1 MTSKEMK
8 TLTMGGNTYEIVDE
22 KMRNSVVEITRAEYD
37 ALGDIVKTDGKTY
50 YITDAYTEY
59 EGLSIIVDDA
69 LSTTSM
75 NPVQNKVVTEKFNRL
90 SEEIGDLKGNIEF
103 EVECALNN
111 LYNASYDI
119 MGYWVNKAGQIKA
132 QESSVYAS
140 IPINPSSTVYIC
152 HRDEQRDTASSLGGI
167 NLYGANGEL
176 VSVLLY
182 EDYKSEY
189 TFEGYSYAVIPIP
202 DTVSKLALT
211 TKLSNTWDA
220 RERLVVTYDDLS
232 GEFTDG
238 GTREVVRI
246 DGAEIKDRK
255 AREQIEILSKRK
267 WLGKTWVC
275 VGDSLTEENS
285 RTTKNYHHYIA
296 EETGITVVNMGQSG
310 SGYKKKDDSSNAFY
324 QRILKVPTNADV
336 ITIFGSF
343 NDMSAGVEVGTVDD
357 TETTTLAGAIN
368 TTIDNLFS
376 VYPLA
381 RVGIV
386 TPTPWNGNNEFND
399 KNADE
404 AYVQIIIDIC
414 KKRGIPCL
422 DLYHNSGLRPWEEN
436 YRLLCYSKD
445 DGNGVHPDE
454 TGHALISPRFKAF
467 LETLIF

>member
-1 MTSKEMK
+1 MAIEYKLKYTGAEIDEKLEQVGTNKANITQLNEDIGNIGGTVEVTSGEPTKE
-8 TLTMGGNTYEIVDE
+8 NTVVTISPSSETTNIYTAEEVDAKFEQMSEDIVDLKE
-22 KMRNSVVEITRAEYD
+22 SV
-37 ALGDIVKTDGKTY
+37 
-50 YITDAYTEY
+50 
-59 EGLSIIVDDA
+59 
-69 LSTTSM
+69 
-75 NPVQNKVVTEKFNRL
+75 
-90 SEEIGDLKGNIEF
+90 EF
-103 EVECALNN
+103 EVEGVLNN
-111 LYNASYDI
+111 LYNSNYDI
-119 MGYWVNKAGQIKA
+119 TGYWVQGSGRLV
-132 QESSVYAS
+132 ESADCIYAL
-140 IPINPSSTVYIC
+140 IPIKPSSTVYIAYM
-152 HRDEQRDTASSLGGI
+152 DEKRFSASSLGGI
-167 NLYGANGEL
+167 NLYNANNEL
-176 VSVLLY
+176 VSTLAIENY
-182 EDYKSEY
+182 ESEN
-189 TFEGYSYAVIPIP
+189 TFEGCPYAVIPIP
-202 DTVSKLALT
+202 NTVTKLALT
-211 TKLSNTWDA
+211 TKLITTWDA
-220 RERLVVTYDDLS
+220 RERLIVTYDDLS

-238 GTREVVRI
+238 GTREVVKI

-267 WLGKTWVC
+267 WVGKTWVC

-324 QRILKVPTNADV
+324 QRILTVPTNADV

-422 DLYHNSGLRPWEEN
+422 DLYHCSGLRPWEES
-436 YRLLCYSKD
+436 YRALCYSKD

-454 TGHALISPRFKAF
+454 TGHVLIAPRIKAF